1 VSCNSKAPKSKSSE
15 ADSFV
20 SRLETIFKYL
30 RVLNFLWLVFSV
42 FLVEFTLNFNNVT
55 AVLGGPHDNELHLP
69 SQLLPLLMG
78 AFGFVRAWYLL
89 FESWRS
95 PGESEPSVAEPS
107 PPHPART
114 LHVRDIPLAFSPAMA
129 RNSVAT
135 SHDPNELDDLQR
147 GRRWPVRYL
156 VAWLPWLSLLPFF
169 QDDSVWNQGKRQ
181 SDQSGYSRANDK
193 IDFAQPPLRGS
204 GIERKPVPVH
214 GSDSSPLIHGE
225 TV

>member
-1 VSCNSKAPKSKSSE
+1 
-15 ADSFV
+15 
-20 SRLETIFKYL
+20 
-30 RVLNFLWLVFSV
+30 
-42 FLVEFTLNFNNVT
+42 LNFNNVT

-78 AFGFVRAWYLL
+78 AFGFVRACYLL

-95 PGESEPSVAEPS
+95 PGEIEPSMAEPS

-114 LHVRDIPLAFSPAMA
+114 MHIRDIPLAFSLAMA
-129 RNSVAT
+129 RNSIAT
-135 SHDPNELDDLQR
+135 SHDPNELDELQR
-147 GRRWPVRYL
+147 GRRWLVRYL

-169 QDDSVWNQGKRQ
+169 ENDSVRHQGKRQ

-193 IDFAQPPLRGS
+193 INFAQPPLRGS